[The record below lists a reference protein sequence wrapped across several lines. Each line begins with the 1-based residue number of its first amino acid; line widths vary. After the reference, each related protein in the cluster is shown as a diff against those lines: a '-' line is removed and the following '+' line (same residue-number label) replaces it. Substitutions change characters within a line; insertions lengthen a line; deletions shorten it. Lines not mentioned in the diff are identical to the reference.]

1 MKTDNHCRILNHAL
15 NWPLPGCRGA
25 ALLAALA
32 LLPGSGLGADA
43 SRVTTNPG
51 RQFSITLDSNPTTGY
66 QWKLAKPVTGTCV
79 ALVTN
84 EFVRPKSKMTG
95 APGKEVWKF
104 KALSRGRLRSNCSMC
119 GPGTRESS
127 RRGRQTSQSLSQRGS
142 APSDTTSAS
151 EGGCLK

>member
-1 MKTDNHCRILNHAL
+1 MKTDNHRRILNHTLNL
-15 NWPLPGCRGA
+15 NWLLPGCRGA

-84 EFVRPKSKMTG
+84 EFVRPKSKLTG

-104 KALSRGRLRSNCSMC
+104 KALTSGEAEIELQYVRPWDNGVEPARKTNLTVVVT
-119 GPGTRESS
+119 TRE
-127 RRGRQTSQSLSQRGS
+127 R
-142 APSDTTSAS
+142 A
-151 EGGCLK
+151 K

>member
-1 MKTDNHCRILNHAL
+1 MNQAL
-15 NWPLPGCRGA
+15 NWLLPGCRGA

-43 SRVTTNPG
+43 SRVTTTPG

-66 QWKLAKPVTGTCV
+66 QWELAKPVASTCI

-84 EFVRPKSKMTG
+84 EFVRPKSKLTG

-104 KALSRGRLRSNCSMC
+104 KALS
-119 GPGTRESS
+119 PGEAEIELQYVRPWDKGVEPTRKTNFTVVVTTRE
-127 RRGRQTSQSLSQRGS
+127 R
-142 APSDTTSAS
+142 A
-151 EGGCLK
+151 K